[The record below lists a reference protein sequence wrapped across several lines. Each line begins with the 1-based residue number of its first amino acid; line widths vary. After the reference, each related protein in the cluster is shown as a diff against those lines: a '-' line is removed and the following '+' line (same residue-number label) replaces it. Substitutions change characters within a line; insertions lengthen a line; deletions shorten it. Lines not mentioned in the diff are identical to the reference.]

1 MSRFDPKCWFGYYF
15 SNSIL
20 LYINIIMLYNIN
32 VKFSAINIKPFSYS
46 LQKRKWSYQY
56 IYIYKY
62 NYVTQYYKC
71 KITFPCKNRFGIEKY
86 QQL

>member
-1 MSRFDPKCWFGYYF
+1 MSRFDPKCWLGYYF

-20 LYINIIMLYNIN
+20 YINIIILYNIN

-46 LQKRKWSYQY
+46 LQKRKWGYQYIYIIYIY

-62 NYVTQYYKC
+62 NYVT
-71 KITFPCKNRFGIEKY
+71 
-86 QQL
+86 